1 MSAVRPAQSGR
12 INIRAALVAGAV
24 CVLGLGL
31 LLMLRGLPG
40 PATRC
45 EARGGH
51 YLVGPGGETA
61 CVDRNT
67 FLPMIDD
74 GSR

>member
-1 MSAVRPAQSGR
+1 MSAHESRRSDQVDK
-12 INIRAALVAGAV
+12 RAAIAIAAV
-24 CVLGLGL
+24 CLFGLGL
-31 LLMLRGLPG
+31 ILWLNGSRG

-45 EARGGH
+45 EARGGY

-67 FLPMIDD
+67 FLPIPE
-74 GSR
+74 